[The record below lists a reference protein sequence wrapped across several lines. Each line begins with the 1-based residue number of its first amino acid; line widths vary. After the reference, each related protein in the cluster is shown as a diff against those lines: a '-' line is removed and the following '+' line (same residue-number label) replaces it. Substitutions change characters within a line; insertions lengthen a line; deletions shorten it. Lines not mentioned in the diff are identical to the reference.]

1 MGCTSN
7 QPSVSEPAYGQALR
21 PRLQAMMTDMALPG
35 AVVLVQSREL
45 GNWSATFGTRRIGT
59 AEPITVDDHY
69 RIGSNT
75 KTMTGT
81 VVLQLAQE
89 GRLKLEDPVS
99 MYHAGVPNGSRITI
113 EQLLAM
119 RSGLYTYTATPEW
132 IKAVDATPQRVWAP
146 EELLALGFA
155 EKPNFAPGEKF
166 NYSNTNTVLLG
177 VIIEKLTGESLAANF
192 DKRIFKPLG
201 LGGTLLPPR
210 ESSAIPQPHP
220 RAYHFGTFA
229 ETQMAQNGKLPPAE
243 LAAARAGTLR
253 PNDGTDT
260 NPSMAWAAGGAI
272 STAPQLARYVKAM
285 VGGGLLSP
293 EWQQRRLAS
302 LRQVNPN
309 YPAYRYGYNLDTFG
323 PMLGHEGDMPGGFT
337 STMYHD
343 PQRDI
348 TVITWVSLADFAP
361 TGVDPAHE
369 MLKAIFLQ
377 LYPGQPLP
385 RP

>member
-1 MGCTSN
+1 
-7 QPSVSEPAYGQALR
+7 
-21 PRLQAMMTDMALPG
+21 MMSDMALPG

-45 GNWSATFGTRRIGT
+45 GNWSAAFGTRRIGT
-59 AEPITVDDHY
+59 TEPITIDDHY

-81 VVLQLAQE
+81 VILQLAQE
-89 GRLKLEDPVS
+89 GRLRLEDPVS
-99 MYHAGVPNGSRITI
+99 MYHSGVPNGSSITI

-119 RSGLYTYTATPEW
+119 RSGLYSYTATPEW
-132 IKAVDATPQRVWAP
+132 IKSVDATPQRVWAP

-155 EKPNFAPGEKF
+155 EKPNFAPGTAF

-177 VIIEKLTGESLAANF
+177 VIIEKLTGESLAAAF

-201 LGGTLLPPR
+201 LAGTLLPPR

-220 RAYHFGTFA
+220 RSYHFGTFA
-229 ETQMAQNGKLPPAE
+229 GTQMEQEGKLPPAE

-253 PNDGTDT
+253 PNDGTDI

-293 EWQQRRLAS
+293 PWQQRLAS
-302 LRQVNPN
+302 LRQVNPK
-309 YPAYRYGYNLDTFG
+309 YPAYRYGYNLDSFG

-369 MLKAIFLQ
+369 ILKTVFRE